1 MITQYI
7 SNIEDMKIYELIL
20 RECNDDS
27 LTDKKSLY
35 YRVSHFYHNLKIVS
49 SDMFCTGINN
59 PSQQVPEEPSQLLHN
74 EGLALKEQYE
84 LVMSEST
91 QKKIDALEKKSQEAI
106 EKMSVFERTVIDLTA
121 AREQLV
127 TQLNSRKE
135 DIDIRLSSTIT
146 VL

>member
-1 MITQYI
+1 M
-7 SNIEDMKIYELIL
+7 EDMKIYESVL
-20 RECNDDS
+20 RECSDDS

-35 YRVSHFYHNLKIVS
+35 YRVNHFYHNLKIVS

-59 PSQQVPEEPSQLLHN
+59 PSQQVPEEPSTLLHN
-74 EGLALKEQYE
+74 EGLALKEQYN
-84 LVMSEST
+84 VTVSESA
-91 QKKIDALEKKSQEAI
+91 QKIDALEKKSQEAI

-135 DIDIRLSSTIT
+135 AIDVRLSTT
-146 VL
+146 LNVLLNI

>member
-84 LVMSEST
+84 IVMSESA
-91 QKKIDALEKKSQEAI
+91 QKIDALEKKSQEAI
-106 EKMSVFERTVIDLTA
+106 EKMSVFERTVIYLTA
-121 AREQLV
+121 ARDKLV
-127 TQLNSRKE
+127 TQFNSRKE
-135 DIDIRLSSTIT
+135 DIDIRLSSTLT

>member
-1 MITQYI
+1 
-7 SNIEDMKIYELIL
+7 
-20 RECNDDS
+20 
-27 LTDKKSLY
+27 
-35 YRVSHFYHNLKIVS
+35 
-49 SDMFCTGINN
+49 MFCTGINN

-84 LVMSEST
+84 IIMSEST
-91 QKKIDALEKKSQEAI
+91 QKINALEKKSQEAI

-135 DIDIRLSSTIT
+135 DIDIRLSSTLT

>member
-84 LVMSEST
+84 IVMSEST
-91 QKKIDALEKKSQEAI
+91 QKIDALEKKSQEAI

-135 DIDIRLSSTIT
+135 DIDIRLSSTLT